1 MESPTPYRI
10 STITATGSV
19 GTPINLD
26 ILYQCLEVTMKEYE
40 GKNEGISYIEYGK
53 KKSETIFKGTTK
65 KFLVNRRKVRENKR
79 FDNQVTVV
87 YQTKDLNLNIKTFRN
102 GNIQVT
108 GIKDID
114 KSPDV
119 IDIMIRI
126 LKDIYHSKDKGVI
139 EDVDALRNTNFK
151 IRLINTDFKVGFGIK
166 REFLHR
172 ILKTEYGNICDYEPV
187 IYPGV
192 KIHYFY
198 NTSNV
203 HNDGKCYCTRKC
215 NDIKGGGGCGDSN
228 CKKITIAVFQSGCI
242 IITGSQTRAQIEE
255 CYEFINKILS
265 TNMERIEKKTIAAL
279 INEQSPLQ
287 PKTIVQILKSRIIY
301 PTSYV
306 LST

>member
-19 GTPINLD
+19 GTTINLD
-26 ILYQCLEVTMKEYE
+26 ILYQCLEVTMKEDE
-40 GKNEGISYIEYGK
+40 GKHEGISYIEYGK

-65 KFLVNRRKVRENKR
+65 KFLVNRRKVHENKR
-79 FDNQVTVV
+79 FDNQVTIV
-87 YQTKDLNLNIKTFRN
+87 YQTNELNLNIKTFRN

-114 KSPDV
+114 QGPNV

-126 LKDIYHSKDKGVI
+126 LKDIYDTKDKSVI
-139 EDVDALRNTNFK
+139 EDVDALRNNNFK

-166 REFLHR
+166 REYLHR
-172 ILKTEYGNICDYEPV
+172 ILKNEYGNICDYEPV

-192 KIHYFY
+192 KIHYFF
-198 NTSNV
+198 NTSNP
-203 HNDGKCYCTRKC
+203 HKDGKCHCTRKC
-215 NDIKGGGGCGDSN
+215 NDIKGGSGCGDFN

-255 CYEFINKILS
+255 CYEFINSILS
-265 TNMERIEKKTIAAL
+265 TNMEKIEKKSIVTL
-279 INEQSPLQ
+279 ISEPTPSQQ
-287 PKTIVQILKSRIIY
+287 KKTVQIPKSKIIY

-306 LST
+306 LVT